1 MWRLIASNL
10 LYYGHVYKSLKGK
23 CFFQWVFFP
32 VYFRK
37 VKANQRNKRFMCHL
51 AGLINTFCNM
61 STLWKRLTH
70 VWLLA
75 LRSVISG
82 PKTLAHCL
90 KSDIQHSRSLVPVC
104 AIVHI
109 QKPMFFSSFSPFKL
123 HFPKSYFGDELAP
136 TVALQSGL
144 IFYNMLE
151 NERENDMEINHIL
164 LLDQNH
170 SLSLSCS
177 LPWVN
182 YSLHT
187 AIDLSSNRKFSEY
200 LCKDCNWQNV
210 SFNRKMPTFPHKLI
224 INSIEDPTATATE
237 KG

>member
-1 MWRLIASNL
+1 MLN
-10 LYYGHVYKSLKGK
+10 H
-23 CFFQWVFFP
+23 
-32 VYFRK
+32 
-37 VKANQRNKRFMCHL
+37 QRTT
-51 AGLINTFCNM
+51 NTSPLF
-61 STLWKRLTH
+61 
-70 VWLLA
+70 
-75 LRSVISG
+75 
-82 PKTLAHCL
+82 
-90 KSDIQHSRSLVPVC
+90 KSDIEPSRSLVPVC
-104 AIVHI
+104 AISHI

-123 HFPKSYFGDELAP
+123 HFPESFFGDELAP

-144 IFYNMLE
+144 IFYNTLE

-200 LCKDCNWQNV
+200 LCKDCNWQDV

-224 INSIEDPTATATE
+224 INSIADPTATAAE